1 VPRFSL
7 RAARVH
13 THHIYIRV
21 HSRDMQTP
29 KVLTY
34 LLTVYL
40 LLASILL
47 QRERLHSK
55 LNLELCTHI

>member
-1 VPRFSL
+1 
-7 RAARVH
+7 
-13 THHIYIRV
+13 
-21 HSRDMQTP
+21 MQTP